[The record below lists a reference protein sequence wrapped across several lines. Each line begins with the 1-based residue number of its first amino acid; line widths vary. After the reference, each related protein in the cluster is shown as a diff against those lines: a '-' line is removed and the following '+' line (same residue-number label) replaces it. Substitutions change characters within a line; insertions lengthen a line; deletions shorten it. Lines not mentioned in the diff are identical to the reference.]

1 MYSGGKLVA
10 LGLTVIFIVIC
21 IAAILVSLV
30 TEVPDQGS
38 SSDAD
43 ASDNSEA
50 AGLEGEGDQ
59 SGNLDRNR
67 DQDRTNQGVEHL
79 RSGAFII
86 LS

>member
-10 LGLTVIFIVIC
+10 LGLTVIFIIC
-21 IAAILVSLV
+21 IAAILVSLI
-30 TEVPDQGS
+30 TEAPDRGS

-86 LS
+86 PS